1 MKTVSL
7 CVSGFLLLCSTAVM
21 AGPLVDVT
29 KIAGKDA
36 KHVAHILGSSKCS
49 KTKYGPRCEYRNG
62 GIEVVFIGGLA
73 DWITISNLEDV
84 PFNADALKALGLNSA
99 RPSATRPTVIRW
111 DSIPGFLSVSL
122 FKGSVGSDYAYVK
135 VKTQ

>member
-1 MKTVSL
+1 MRTFFGYV
-7 CVSGFLLLCSTAVM
+7 VGFLMLCSTAVM
-21 AGPLVDVT
+21 AGPSVDVT

-36 KHVAHILGSSKCS
+36 KHVAQILGSSKCS
-49 KTKYGPRCEYRNG
+49 KIKYGPKCEYRNG
-62 GIEVVFIGGLA
+62 SIEIVFIGGAA

-84 PFNADALKALGLNSA
+84 PFNADALKALGLNKA
-99 RPSATRPTVIRW
+99 HPSATKPMVIRW

-122 FKGSVGSDYAYVK
+122 FKGIVGSDYAYIK